1 MLSIDDLRKLA
12 DMQEKLLRISINDRE
27 VNLEKYKDIVRQID
41 EYYFS
46 SLLSDVKQVGEHN
59 QTLEEELE
67 YLEQIIS
74 TYEQVLVEQVKFRN
88 VCELYGDNSLELS
101 DLSMIDK
108 EYIDSRKNAIS
119 GYLISQKNIEDT
131 KKELDLLSGNL
142 RDEEKKNNDLKR
154 RLLEFEE
161 VLRNNFINAEGRY
174 LNELQLEYVS
184 VLEEYKKLGYDFK
197 ELLCDSDKVKEILRD
212 VSDEMKDANDKLK
225 TAELCYEKIPSI
237 DSKTV
242 LDEISLEN
250 TKVKYKL
257 TMIKILELLC
267 RDIDNYDM
275 FLKKRKDLLDLI
287 KYRLDYVKKLGVSV
301 SIDPFSRTKVFDQ
314 IKVVEAISDNSKN
327 IHKIR
332 KNISELDSRL
342 EEMISVRDIEKEEI
356 NNIRDIII
364 EREIVTDV
372 IEDEDVTMNDIVSEN
387 GIEYLSDELQNDEE
401 VVFVS
406 EIKSVDVL
414 DNQVVGVRDVNDK
427 LNMDIIS
434 QKTGQVIRRVNEMIN
449 KVPVTRNSR
458 SEDVVPEL
466 IIEQVEVKDYTV
478 LEDLEVVKDIDDN
491 VDDGL
496 QGEMDKIFDSNDDD
510 KDVFVDNMKVLD
522 VDSDVFVGTS
532 EIVEEKISD
541 KEDDLLSTVSLS
553 DSNIFEDNIQ
563 SSEDI
568 FIDSTSDIFEQH
580 QDDVDI
586 KMDVESVE
594 DSSIDVISIDED
606 LSNSDIFMNVD
617 PFLEAPLFTDRA
629 DENDVDNKNDLSL
642 PELDSKDVV
651 SDEMPDAFWV
661 VQDDNKDINNVDD
674 NIGLSFDEQVEL
686 LTNTDYKRR

>member
-1 MLSIDDLRKLA
+1 MLSIDDLKKLA

-686 LTNTDYKRR
+686 LTNSDYKRR